1 MIKEV
6 IHDYYNKY
14 AEAGFNIINENVLT
28 QKIKEISENIIFSIG
43 AQTFIGSLALKACGI
58 SFGRSFPILLALVVA
73 KSFITTLNH
82 VKTVIKAT
90 LNDAKTLIKITAQK
104 AASPFMRIAEVINDL
119 FKRVCASFMSFAIS
133 SYHLMKDITY
143 SSNFRE
149 FNHCP
154 SPIDLPQEE
163 LLVIEDDTIETLES
177 AKEEP
182 ENLAPSKPILPY
194 CDSLFLIKEK
204 DTQEGFLLRGM
215 PESLYQNLEQQVLEK
230 HGQSSPMH
238 LLLKDDHIP
247 WVFFLEDSKERP
259 LKELT
264 SQRLG
269 PSIKAL
275 KDIPER
281 FLFEG
286 VPVYFLSKL

>member
-1 MIKEV
+1 MIQNDT
-6 IHDYYNKY
+6 HNYYNK
-14 AEAGFNIINENVLT
+14 ATESVFNIINENVLT

-58 SFGRSFPILLALVVA
+58 SFGTSFPILLALVVA

-82 VKTVIKAT
+82 AKTVIKAI
-90 LNDAKTLIKITAQK
+90 LNSAKTVIKITAQK
-104 AASPFMRIAEVINDL
+104 VASPFMRIAEIINDI
-119 FKRVCASFMSFAIS
+119 FKRVCASFMSFALS
-133 SYHLMKDITY
+133 SYHLMKDII
-143 SSNFRE
+143 SSSSFRK
-149 FNHCP
+149 FNHYP
-154 SPIDLPQEE
+154 SPNLSSKIK
-163 LLVIEDDTIETLES
+163 DDTIETPEP

-182 ENLAPSKPILPY
+182 KNLAPSKPILPY

-215 PESLYQNLEQQVLEK
+215 TESLYQNLEQQVLEK
-230 HGQSSPMH
+230 HGQSSLMH
-238 LLLKDDHIP
+238 LLLKDDNIP
-247 WVFFLEDSKERP
+247 WVFFLEHSKERP

-286 VPVYFLSKL
+286 VPVNFLSKL